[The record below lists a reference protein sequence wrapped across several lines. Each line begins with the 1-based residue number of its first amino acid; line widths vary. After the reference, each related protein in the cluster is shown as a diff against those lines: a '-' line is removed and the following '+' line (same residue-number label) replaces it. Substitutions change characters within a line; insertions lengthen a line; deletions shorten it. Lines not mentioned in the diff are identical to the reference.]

1 MEFFIDNK
9 AIEAKF
15 EEIFKKISILRNGET
30 HHEMKKFGLNYQ
42 KSLGVTVV
50 NLRELAAK
58 YEQNHLLAHKLW
70 VKEFRETRIV
80 ATLLEEPEKVENVQL
95 ERWFQDM
102 ESNELY
108 EQISMNLLINL
119 PNIHQLLQEWLQS
132 GNYKKV
138 VCAVLVLGRM
148 ALLKRKED
156 IIELVNFVELVP
168 ENIDENYL
176 KNQVKRSLGKI
187 VRLNKELADK
197 ISTRVNHLKNKDENW
212 QNVWDDLQYELEL

>member
-9 AIEAKF
+9 DTEAKF
-15 EEIFKKISILRNGET
+15 KEIFKKISILRNGET

-80 ATLLEEPEKVENVQL
+80 ASLLEEPEKVETAQL

-108 EQISMNLLINL
+108 EQISMNLLIHL
-119 PNIHQLLQEWLQS
+119 PNIHQLLQDWLQS

-156 IIELVNFVELVP
+156 IIGLVNFVEFIP

-197 ISTRVNHLKNKDENW
+197 ISTRVNQLKNKDENW
-212 QNVWDDLQYELEL
+212 QEVWDDLQYELEL

>member
-9 AIEAKF
+9 ATEALF

-50 NLRELAAK
+50 NLRELASK

-95 ERWFQDM
+95 ERWFRDM

-119 PNIHQLLQEWLQS
+119 PNIHQHIQDWLQS
-132 GNYKKV
+132 KNYKKV

-156 IIELVNFVELVP
+156 IIGLVNFVELIP
-168 ENIDENYL
+168 ENIDETYL

-197 ISTRVNHLKNKDENW
+197 ISFRVKQLKNKDENW
-212 QNVWDDLQYELEL
+212 QDVWDDLQYELEL